1 MKTLIFFLALC
12 ATAQA
17 TPCDDAR
24 KDFARAKQFGAYEFA
39 CKDSYDGRATSSWSM
54 SPEGFKA
61 FRASETQRQRG
72 KGR

>member
-24 KDFARAKQFGAYEFA
+24 KDFARAKKFGAYEFA

-61 FRASETQRQRG
+61 FRASETQRQRRKG
-72 KGR
+72 K